1 MKSTV
6 LLTILVISG
15 CNLSIDT
22 DSYPYQRLTIVEDT
36 GVDEG
41 MDTSMVVDSGQDM
54 GMTEED
60 MSEDADVDMAP
71 VGEPDLMITEILI
84 NTSEIN
90 ALGNGEVG
98 EFIEVKNVGTA
109 AADPRKISFQIASDS
124 GGSQTISVPNPTNA
138 DQLEVYEQL
147 QSIQPGDYFVFV
159 RFVTDGMPLADVLPA
174 GTFFDYGR
182 AGITVALAN
191 SGERILTLQYF
202 DGRTIRPHDSV
213 RWSANALRPTD
224 AMMSEPSRDII
235 EDVALSVGRE
245 FESPMGNNDP
255 SAWCDEITEVAGPG
269 TFFGSP
275 GQGAICSP

>member
-6 LLTILVISG
+6 FLAILTLSG

-22 DSYPYQRLTIVEDT
+22 DAYPYQRLTIVEDT

-41 MDTSMVVDSGQDM
+41 TDTSMVADSGQDM
-54 GMTEED
+54 DVIEQD
-60 MSEDADVDMAP
+60 MGQDVAVDMEP

-109 AADPRKISFQIASDS
+109 AADPRKVSFQITSDT
-124 GGSQTISVPNPTNA
+124 GGAQTISVPNPTTS
-138 DQLEVYEQL
+138 DQLEVYEAL
-147 QSIQPGDYFVFV
+147 HLIEPGDYFVFV
-159 RFVTDGMPLADVLPA
+159 RFVTDGMPLADVLPV
-174 GTFFDYGR
+174 GTYFDYGQ

-191 SGERILTLQYF
+191 SGERVLTLQYF

-213 RWSANALRPTD
+213 RWSANALRPSD
-224 AMMSEPSRDII
+224 ASMGEPSLDIL
-235 EDVALSVGRE
+235 EDVSMSVGRA
-245 FESPMGNNDP
+245 FETPVGNNDP
-255 SAWCDEITEVAGPG
+255 SAWCNEITEVAGPE

-275 GQGAICSP
+275 GQGAICMP